1 MQSEAVATL
10 LAEAPPIKSTPKSPS
25 ATDGMLEGDFARD
38 AAIVAAAVRRRR
50 LMRLLPWLVIVAM
63 LLLWEIGVRVFD
75 VPEFVLPAPSVVAQ
89 SIVKWWSPIV
99 SNALQT
105 LKTTLIGFA
114 MANVLGLALGV
125 LVGSSTMVYHG
136 LYPLLIA
143 FNSIPKVA
151 LVPLLVIWCGIG
163 TLPAVLT
170 SFLISFFPITVNV
183 AAGIAT
189 VEPELR
195 DVLRALGARPLKIV
209 RKVGLPRSMPYYFAS
224 LKIAITSSF
233 LGSILAETIA
243 GQSGI
248 GHLMIVA
255 SSRFDVPLVFAGVVV
270 TAAMSVTMYTIAT
283 LIETRTISWATRS
296 QGDQS
301 ATGV

>member
-1 MQSEAVATL
+1 MHTEAAATFAGDIRATGPSIKTDDPMQ
-10 LAEAPPIKSTPKSPS
+10 
-25 ATDGMLEGDFARD
+25 DDDFARD

-50 LMRLLPWLVIVAM
+50 LMRILPWLVIAGMIV
-63 LLLWEIGVRVFD
+63 LWEIVVRVFD
-75 VPEFVLPAPSVVAQ
+75 IPEFVLPAPSVVAA
-89 SIVKWWSPIV
+89 SISKWWNPIIM
-99 SNALQT
+99 NAGQT
-105 LKTTLIGFA
+105 LKTTLVGFL
-114 MANVLGLALGV
+114 MANLLGLTLGV
-125 LVGSSTMVYHG
+125 IVGSSTLVYHG

-151 LVPLLVIWCGIG
+151 VVPILVIWFGIG
-163 TLPAVLT
+163 TAPAIIT
-170 SFLISFFPITVNV
+170 AFLISFFPITVNV

-195 DVLRALGARPLKIV
+195 DVLRALGASPLKIV
-209 RKVGLPRSMPYYFAS
+209 RKVGLPRAMPYYFAS

-233 LGSILAETIA
+233 LGSILAETVA

-255 SSRFDVPLVFAGVVV
+255 SSRFEVPLVFAGLVV

-283 LIETRTISWATRS
+283 LIETRTIGWATRS
-296 QGDQS
+296 QGDM
-301 ATGV
+301 AGGV